1 MPQYIYVGDM
11 DDNDAVG
18 FSDGFDLADRDLI
31 YELFGDPVY
40 IWKRWP
46 IAEEIYDSVQNSSQ
60 FVIYTGIGHTITG
73 EMFEDI
79 KRFFDMPAGDINDD
93 WSVNLSDAILVLQ
106 VLAVQWTPAHGI
118 FDVEMLTLADWL
130 WATLVASSVLVLE
143 EARKL
148 VLRIFQS

>member
-106 VLAVQWTPAHGI
+106 VLAGMNPANVHRSA
-118 FDVEMLTLADWL
+118 DVNYDGKISTAELLFILQKVSGM
-130 WATLVASSVLVLE
+130 
-143 EARKL
+143 R
-148 VLRIFQS
+148 